1 MKKYVATRCLSLSVA
16 IPGGGTT
23 HIAFTP
29 KTGSGSVFYTDN
41 EKIQEGLAK
50 HHAYGKLFK
59 EEAIVAKPKKKN
71 TAAKPQLAENGGK
84 KERVMNFACND
95 DAKDY
100 LADKLGVSRSQ
111 LRTKTA
117 IEEVAK
123 ANGIAIK
130 WGGGTNDLGN
140 DIAENST
147 TTEE

>member
-1 MKKYVATRCLSLSVA
+1 MKKYVAKSCLSLSVA

-23 HIAFTP
+23 HVAFTP

-59 EEAIVAKPKKKN
+59 EEAIVAKPKKKKE
-71 TAAKPQLAENGGK
+71 TEPEAQLAEKGGSK

-100 LADKLGVSRSQ
+100 LADKLGVSRSKM
-111 LRTKTA
+111 RTKTA

-123 ANGIAIK
+123 ENGIVIN
-130 WGGGTNDLGN
+130 WG
-140 DIAENST
+140 
-147 TTEE
+147 

>member
-1 MKKYVATRCLSLSVA
+1 MKKYVAKSCLSLSVA

-23 HIAFTP
+23 HVAFTP

-59 EEAIVAKPKKKN
+59 EEAIVAKPKKKE
-71 TAAKPQLAENGGK
+71 TEPEAQLAEKGGSK

-123 ANGIAIK
+123 KNGITIK
-130 WGGGTNDLGN
+130 WGK
-140 DIAENST
+140 
-147 TTEE
+147 